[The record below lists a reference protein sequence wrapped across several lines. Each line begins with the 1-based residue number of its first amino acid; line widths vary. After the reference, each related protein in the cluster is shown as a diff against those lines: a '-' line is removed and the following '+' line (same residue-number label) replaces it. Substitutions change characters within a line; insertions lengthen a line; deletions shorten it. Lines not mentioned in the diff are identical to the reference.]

1 MVYCWSCLGAN
12 DLALKPTKSGEYH
25 IKTLK
30 EAKEALV
37 LFQSIKGELDEI
49 REREGMAEMEQDGV
63 ELKKA
68 VTRFAVSTKTERID
82 FDDGVH
88 ATLVSQFYGAEYIA
102 TVDEIPASLPE
113 NRKKVVP
120 LQTIIEKKFKSK
132 IDEKGS
138 KARKVWMKITKRV
151 VDKEAIDQ
159 LVAEGVFKVD
169 DLAPAFVE
177 KEKAPYLRIFED

>member
-1 MVYCWSCLGAN
+1 M
-12 DLALKPTKSGEYH
+12 ALKPTKSGEYH

-37 LFQSIKGELDEI
+37 LFQAVKNELDEI
-49 REREGMAEMEQDGV
+49 REREGMSEMEQDGV

-68 VTRFAVSTKTERID
+68 VTRFAIATKTERID
-82 FDDGVH
+82 FDSGIH
-88 ATLVSQFYGAEYIA
+88 ATLVSQFYDAQYIA
-102 TVDEIPASLPE
+102 TEDEIPAELPE

-132 IDEKGS
+132 ITDKGS
-138 KARKVWMKITKRV
+138 KARKIWMKITKRV
-151 VDKEAIDQ
+151 IDKGAIDQ
-159 LVAEGVFKVD
+159 LVAEGVLTTD